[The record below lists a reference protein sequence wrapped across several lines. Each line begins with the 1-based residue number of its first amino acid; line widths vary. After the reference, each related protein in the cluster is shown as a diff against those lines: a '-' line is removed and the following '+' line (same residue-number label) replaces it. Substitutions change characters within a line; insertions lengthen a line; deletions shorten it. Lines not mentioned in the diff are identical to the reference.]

1 MKRHSNEQTTPSSD
15 CTVRQDHPLYPLS
28 FCCSLHPLINYRP
41 GSLYTKNV
49 ERAIKFA
56 KFLEAGAVGL
66 NCSAPTQGLDM
77 PVSGWK
83 QSGIGSEMHMYGVEN
98 YLQTK
103 AVYMKYEDV
112 AMH

>member
-1 MKRHSNEQTTPSSD
+1 M
-15 CTVRQDHPLYPLS
+15 
-28 FCCSLHPLINYRP
+28 
-41 GSLYTKNV
+41 
-49 ERAIKFA
+49 
-56 KFLEAGAVGL
+56 
-66 NCSAPTQGLDM
+66 DM

-112 AMH
+112 PFH